1 MQSWGLME
9 ALAAVWMCISAWAAG
24 GAVWRVSLRSGKC
37 AQCLEKGKFGE
48 STVAGVFWV
57 GEKVL
62 PGIPGTAWQMSP
74 ITCKENT

>member
-9 ALAAVWMCISAWAAG
+9 ALAVVWVCISAWAAG
-24 GAVWRVSLRSGKC
+24 GAMWGVSLRSDKC

-62 PGIPGTAWQMSP
+62 PGIPGTAWQMSL